1 MEIKLDLSNY
11 GEIPK
16 LIHMT
21 WKNKNILSHN
31 SPIVVHGIM
40 NIKKLNP
47 EYELVI
53 SDDKDIEEYLKQ
65 NLSFFNYLKIKNK
78 KIVEKIDLWRLL
90 KIYYEGGIYIDFDRY
105 CNKSFRD
112 IINPNT
118 KCILP
123 TFRDF
128 DFAQDIMIS
137 CKNNPIYKK
146 AIDYNISGRY
156 IFNYNNLF
164 HLGPGVYMWAVT
176 ETVFGIRI
184 DRNPGE
190 ETIIKFR
197 ELLDKSKNFQT
208 YREETRNNF
217 IFEEDNII
225 PIRNQLQDREKFYK
239 NQGVIHWTKN
249 ENNIPLTFKLFFF
262 IILFKIINNIFKYKK
277 KYIKT
282 KYK

>member
-1 MEIKLDLSNY
+1 MEIKLDLSKY
-11 GEIPK
+11 EEIPK

-21 WKNKNILSHN
+21 WKNKNILSN
-31 SPIVVHGIM
+31 ESPIVVYGIN

-53 SDDKDIEEYLKQ
+53 SDDEDIEKYLKQ

-90 KIYYEGGIYIDFDRY
+90 KLYNEGGIYIDFDRY

-112 IINPNT
+112 IINPDT
-118 KCILP
+118 KCVLP

-128 DFAQDIMIS
+128 DFSQDIMIS
-137 CKNNPIYKK
+137 CRNNPIYKK
-146 AIDYNISGRY
+146 AIEYNVSGRT
-156 IFNYNNLF
+156 IFSYNNLF

-190 ETIIKFR
+190 ETIIKCR
-197 ELLDKSKNFQT
+197 KLLEESKHFQT

-217 IFEEDNII
+217 IFKEDNII
-225 PIRNQLQDREKFYK
+225 PIRNQLKDREIFYK
-239 NQGVIHWTKN
+239 NQGVVHWTKN
-249 ENNIPLTFKLFFF
+249 NNYVPLTFKVFF
-262 IILFKIINNIFKYKK
+262 IIVLYKIINNIYSYKNK
-277 KYIKT
+277 NIKR
-282 KYK
+282 

>member
-1 MEIKLDLSNY
+1 MEIKLDLSKH
-11 GEIPK
+11 EAIPK

-31 SPIVVHGIM
+31 SPIVVYGIR

-53 SDDKDIEEYLKQ
+53 SEDKDIEKYLKQ
-65 NLSFFNYLKIKNK
+65 NLSFFNYLKIKHK

-90 KIYYEGGIYIDFDRY
+90 KIYNEGGIYIDFDRY

-112 IINPNT
+112 IINPDT
-118 KCILP
+118 KCVLP
-123 TFRDF
+123 TFRNLDF
-128 DFAQDIMIS
+128 SQDIMIS
-137 CKNNPIYKK
+137 CRNNPIYKK
-146 AIDYNISGRY
+146 AIEYNLSGRS

-176 ETVFGIRI
+176 ETVFGIRL

-190 ETIIKFR
+190 EKIIECR
-197 ELLDKSKNFQT
+197 ELLEKSTHFQT
-208 YREETRNNF
+208 YKEETRNNF
-217 IFEEDNII
+217 IFKEDNVIS
-225 PIRNQLQDREKFYK
+225 IRNQLKDRDLFYQ

-249 ENNIPLTFKLFFF
+249 NNYSHVTFKVFFI
-262 IILFKIINNIFKYKK
+262 IILFKIINNIYSIKK
-277 KYIKT
+277 KKIQK
-282 KYK
+282 KI